1 MAKHLASGP
10 REHSVID
17 EHDEFDQMSSP
28 EYDDGLGSS
37 HRKDQQNLI
46 NMYQR
51 QIQEEE
57 NEDQDSRFQF
67 VQQNNH
73 ALNMLD
79 NVDAV

>member
-37 HRKDQQNLI
+37 HRKD
-46 NMYQR
+46 
-51 QIQEEE
+51 
-57 NEDQDSRFQF
+57 
-67 VQQNNH
+67 
-73 ALNMLD
+73 
-79 NVDAV
+79 